1 MPTITNPRPGN
12 IQTIV
17 VSKKP
22 GIDLKKAKEKAIG
35 AGARSPISN
44 DLVDETKGTYRFRQR
59 NPTDFVEG
67 SFKSFKVP
75 GQGVIIVY
83 GKLKDKKMSEFRSI
97 PFLLSEETFPS
108 EVQLLRCGCFF
119 HDGRE
124 IQITEDDLISMV
136 KNFSEKIRGID
147 LMIDFSHKSEGE
159 AAGWI
164 KKLSLS
170 EDNNQ
175 LWAEVEWT
183 PEGKK
188 NLENK
193 SFKYIS
199 ADFSFNYKDNEERN
213 SHGPTLFGAGLTNRP
228 VVKSME
234 PIILSEKNINQLSEV
249 EKMQND
255 EEKKEEHK
263 LDETQ
268 DLRDEIENLKSALLK
283 KDEELVGLR
292 SQLEEQK
299 AKDEEALAEL
309 EREKVLAE
317 KNKNFDKKLSEGLVV
332 EAQRTPFIEGD
343 MDKFLSLQHEIKLS
357 ESGSSKPPEAK
368 LSKENFE
375 DEILKLAHKRS
386 QEDKIDLDVAIG
398 IELRENKDVMTHY
411 NSIA

>member
-193 SFKYIS
+193 SFKYII
-199 ADFSFNYKDNEERN
+199 
-213 SHGPTLFGAGLTNRP
+213 
-228 VVKSME
+228 V
-234 PIILSEKNINQLSEV
+234 
-249 EKMQND
+249 
-255 EEKKEEHK
+255 
-263 LDETQ
+263 
-268 DLRDEIENLKSALLK
+268 
-283 KDEELVGLR
+283 
-292 SQLEEQK
+292 
-299 AKDEEALAEL
+299 
-309 EREKVLAE
+309 
-317 KNKNFDKKLSEGLVV
+317 
-332 EAQRTPFIEGD
+332 
-343 MDKFLSLQHEIKLS
+343 
-357 ESGSSKPPEAK
+357 
-368 LSKENFE
+368 
-375 DEILKLAHKRS
+375 
-386 QEDKIDLDVAIG
+386 
-398 IELRENKDVMTHY
+398 
-411 NSIA
+411 